1 MNSEYHCKPCPCCHH
16 CPCCCSSGLIGPP
29 GPQGPAG
36 PMGPQGNPGP
46 TGPQGIP
53 GSPGPEG
60 PMGIAGAAGP
70 QGPQGI
76 PGIPGPEGARG
87 IQGNTGPAGPQG
99 PAGND
104 GMAGATG
111 PQGDPGPAGPQGPQ
125 GITGAT
131 GPEGERGP
139 EGPAGPVPDDI
150 FASFLNYA
158 SQFTDAAL
166 IPMSAGIAD
175 PTGNIALTDPTRI
188 TLAPGIYSISY
199 DISVLTPE
207 PTYIQVTP
215 YYNSQPHIEYGIYFM
230 TGAGRSSA
238 VGSVSFL
245 IEAPSQTVFN
255 LTFNS
260 PTRVTDCTLTM
271 VIFKLRRKMTA

>member
-1 MNSEYHCKPCPCCHH
+1 
-16 CPCCCSSGLIGPP
+16 
-29 GPQGPAG
+29 
-36 PMGPQGNPGP
+36 MGPQGNPGP

-139 EGPAGPVPDDI
+139 EGPAGPQGPAGPVPDDI

-158 SQFTDAAL
+158 SQFTDATL

-245 IEAPSQTVFN
+245 IEVPSQTVFN